1 MQIES
6 LVKRQIDHLSR
17 DQIYNPIS
25 TQFDTAGQTLR
36 QMDSNQALWGRVFG
50 QLEQDLGEFLA
61 N

>member
-25 TQFDTAGQTLR
+25 TQFDTATQTLG
-36 QMDSNQALWGRVFG
+36 QMDSNQALWGQVLR
-50 QLEQDLGEFLA
+50 QLERDLGEWCA
-61 N
+61 D